1 MYHYKAFLLV
11 VLVSG
16 AHGYTIGAGEG
27 ACAGASMVP
36 QHSGTSP
43 STSAAPYTI
52 SLSNTS
58 YTPGETVTGIVHSLY
73 YSTFLHH
80 PVFMYKP
87 MTMTLSQTT
96 CMYVCSHFG
105 RSRRYSW
112 ISNTGTAWR
121 WTKWITYWNL
131 PECTRRYRSCPQSDQ
146 MWCSKLLQIYWIYML
161 WLVDSVISDQ

>member
-11 VLVSG
+11 VLVAG

-36 QHSGTSP
+36 QHSGASP

-112 ISNTGTAWR
+112 ISNTGTA
-121 WTKWITYWNL
+121 
-131 PECTRRYRSCPQSDQ
+131 
-146 MWCSKLLQIYWIYML
+146 
-161 WLVDSVISDQ
+161 